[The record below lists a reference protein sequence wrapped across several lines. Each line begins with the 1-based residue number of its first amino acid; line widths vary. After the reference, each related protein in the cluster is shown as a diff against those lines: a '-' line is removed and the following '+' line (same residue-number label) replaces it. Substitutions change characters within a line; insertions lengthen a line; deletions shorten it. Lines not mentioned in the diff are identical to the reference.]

1 MEHSPSMPAQ
11 LADLAPRDAELLRN
25 LPLFQQ
31 LPEPVLASL
40 LATATIRSV
49 ERGTDLFVQG
59 DPADRFFVVLEG
71 WVKLYRINRDGAE
84 AVVSMVNA
92 GESFAEAAMF
102 AQASFPVCA
111 QAVTDVRVVAITAQ
125 AFARCVQADVG
136 TAFAMLGSLSMRL
149 RTLVQQIEQ
158 LQIQSAPQRVGS
170 FLLKM
175 CPAGSDNASFMLPV
189 EKSLVARR
197 LGIQPE
203 TFSRALA
210 KLRPIGVEVQGAV
223 VSVSDIDALRD
234 FCQED
239 DPTET

>member
-1 MEHSPSMPAQ
+1 MATN
-11 LADLAPRDAELLRN
+11 LADLAPRDAAIVRN

-31 LPEPVLASL
+31 VPEPVLAGL

-49 ERGTDLFVQG
+49 ERGADLFVQG

-84 AVVSMVNA
+84 AVVHMVNT

-102 AQASFPVCA
+102 AQGNFPVCA
-111 QAVTDVRVVAITAQ
+111 QAVTDLRVVSITAQ

-136 TAFAMLGSLSMRL
+136 TAFAMLGSMSMRL

-158 LQIQSAPQRVGS
+158 LQIQSAPQRVAS
-170 FLLKM
+170 FLLKL
-175 CPAGSDNASFMLPV
+175 CPADEGSATFTLPV

-210 KLRPIGVEVQGAV
+210 KLKPVGVEVQGAV
-223 VSVSDIDALRD
+223 VSIADIGALRD
-234 FCQED
+234 YCQD
-239 DPTET
+239 D

>member
-1 MEHSPSMPAQ
+1 MATQ
-11 LADLAPRDAELLRN
+11 LADLAPHDADIVRK

-40 LATATIRSV
+40 LATSTIRTV

-84 AVVSMVNA
+84 AVVTMVNE

-102 AQASFPVCA
+102 AQGSFPVCA
-111 QAVTDVRVVAITAQ
+111 QAVTDVRLVAITAQ

-136 TAFAMLGSLSMRL
+136 MAFAMLGSLSMRL

-158 LQIQSAPQRVGS
+158 LQVQSAPQRVGG

-175 CPAGSDNASFMLPV
+175 CPAGKGSATFMLPV

-203 TFSRALA
+203 TFSRALG
-210 KLRPIGVEVQGAV
+210 KLRSVGVEVQGAV
-223 VSVSDIDALRD
+223 VSVSDIDALRE

-239 DPTET
+239 PDDA

>member
-1 MEHSPSMPAQ
+1 MERGFDMATN
-11 LADLAPRDAELLRN
+11 LADMAPRDVAILRN

-31 LPEPVLASL
+31 VPEPVLASL
-40 LATATIRSV
+40 MATATIRSV

-71 WVKLYRINRDGAE
+71 WVKLYRINREGSE
-84 AVVSMVNA
+84 AVVAMVNS
-92 GESFAEAAMF
+92 GETFAEAAMF
-102 AQASFPVCA
+102 AQGNFPVCA
-111 QAVTDVRVVAITAQ
+111 QAVTDLRVVSITAH

-136 TAFAMLGSLSMRL
+136 TAFAMLGSMSMRL

-158 LQIQSAPQRVGS
+158 LQIQSAPQRVAS
-170 FLLKM
+170 FLLKL
-175 CPAGSDNASFMLPV
+175 CPADEGNATFTLPV

-210 KLRPIGVEVQGAV
+210 KLKPVGVEVQGAV
-223 VSVSDIDALRD
+223 VSIADIDALRD
-234 FCQED
+234 YCQD
-239 DPTET
+239 D

>member
-1 MEHSPSMPAQ
+1 MPAQ
-11 LADLAPRDAELLRN
+11 LADLAPHDADLLRN

-31 LPEPVLASL
+31 LAEPVLSSL
-40 LATATIRSV
+40 LTTATVRNV

-59 DPADRFFVVLEG
+59 DPADQFFIVLEG

-84 AVVSMVNA
+84 AVVTMVNA

-102 AQASFPVCA
+102 AQSSFPVCA
-111 QAVTDVRVVAITAQ
+111 QAVTDLRVLSITSQ
-125 AFARCVQADVG
+125 AFARCVQADVR

-158 LQIQSAPQRVGS
+158 LHVQSAPQRVGG
-170 FLLKM
+170 FLLKL
-175 CPAGSDNASFMLPV
+175 CPAGQGNASFMLPL

-210 KLRPIGVEVQGAV
+210 KLRPVGVEVQGAV
-223 VSVSDIDALRD
+223 VSISNIDALRE

-239 DPTET
+239 PAGE

>member
-1 MEHSPSMPAQ
+1 MPAH
-11 LADLAPRDAELLRN
+11 LADLSPRDAELVRN

-31 LPEPVLASL
+31 LAEPVLDSL
-40 LATATIRSV
+40 LATATVRSV
-49 ERGTDLFVQG
+49 ERGTELFMQG

-84 AVVSMVNA
+84 AVVTMVNA

-102 AQASFPVCA
+102 AQGSFPVCA
-111 QAVTDVRVVAITAQ
+111 QAVSDLRLLSITSQ

-158 LQIQSAPQRVGS
+158 LQVQSAPQRVGS
-170 FLLKM
+170 FLLKL
-175 CPAGSDNASFMLPV
+175 CPPGQGNASFMLPV

-197 LGIQPE
+197 IGIQPE

-223 VSVSDIDALRD
+223 VSVADMDALRE

-239 DPTET
+239 LPDA

>member
-1 MEHSPSMPAQ
+1 MATN
-11 LADLAPRDAELLRN
+11 LADLSPRDAAIVRS

-31 LPEPVLASL
+31 VPEPVLAAL

-84 AVVSMVNA
+84 AVVHMVNT

-102 AQASFPVCA
+102 AQGNFPVCA
-111 QAVTDVRVVAITAQ
+111 QAVTDLRVLAITSQ

-136 TAFAMLGSLSMRL
+136 TAFAMLGSMSMRL

-175 CPAGSDNASFMLPV
+175 CPAGQGNASFMLPV

-210 KLRPIGVEVQGAV
+210 KLKPVGVEVQGAV
-223 VSVSDIDALRD
+223 VSIADIDALRD
-234 FCQED
+234 YCQED
-239 DPTET
+239 EPAGT

>member
-1 MEHSPSMPAQ
+1 MATN
-11 LADLAPRDAELLRN
+11 LADLAPRDAQIVRN

-31 LPEPVLASL
+31 VPEPVLAAL

-84 AVVSMVNA
+84 AVVHMVNT

-102 AQASFPVCA
+102 AQRNFPVSA
-111 QAVTDVRVVAITAQ
+111 QAVTDLRVLAITSQ

-136 TAFAMLGSLSMRL
+136 TAFAMLGSMSMRL

-175 CPAGSDNASFMLPV
+175 CPAGQGTASFLLPV

-210 KLRPIGVEVQGAV
+210 KLKPVGVEVQGAV
-223 VSVSDIDALRD
+223 VSIADIDALRD
-234 FCQED
+234 YCQED
-239 DPTET
+239 EPAEN

>member
-1 MEHSPSMPAQ
+1 MPAQ
-11 LADLAPRDAELLRN
+11 LADLSPRDSALLRN

-31 LPEPVLASL
+31 LAEPVLASL
-40 LATATIRSV
+40 LATATVRTI

-59 DPADRFFVVLEG
+59 DPADRFYIVLEG

-84 AVVSMVNA
+84 AVVTMVNA
-92 GESFAEAAMF
+92 GEFRRGRHVRPG
-102 AQASFPVCA
+102 QLPVCA
-111 QAVTDVRVVAITAQ
+111 QAVTDVRALSITSQ
-125 AFARCVQADVG
+125 AFARCVQADVR

-158 LQIQSAPQRVGS
+158 LQVQSAPQRVGG
-170 FLLKM
+170 FLLKL
-175 CPAGSDNASFMLPV
+175 CPAGAGNASFMLPL

-223 VSVSDIDALRD
+223 VSVSDIDALRE

-239 DPTET
+239 PAEE

>member
-1 MEHSPSMPAQ
+1 MATN
-11 LADLAPRDAELLRN
+11 LADLAPRDAQIVRN

-31 LPEPVLASL
+31 VPEPVLAAL

-84 AVVSMVNA
+84 AVVHMVNT

-102 AQASFPVCA
+102 AQGNFPVSA
-111 QAVTDVRVVAITAQ
+111 QAVTDLRVLAITSQ

-136 TAFAMLGSLSMRL
+136 TAFAMLGSMSMRL

-175 CPAGSDNASFMLPV
+175 CPAGQGTALFLLPV

-210 KLRPIGVEVQGAV
+210 KLKPVGVEVQGAV
-223 VSVSDIDALRD
+223 VSIADIDALRD
-234 FCQED
+234 YCQED
-239 DPTET
+239 EPAEN

>member
-1 MEHSPSMPAQ
+1 MEHRRSMATQ
-11 LADLAPRDAELLRN
+11 LADLAPYDADIVRKV
-25 LPLFQQ
+25 PLFQQ

-59 DPADRFFVVLEG
+59 EPADRFFVVLEG

-111 QAVTDVRVVAITAQ
+111 QAVTDVRLVAITAQ

-136 TAFAMLGSLSMRL
+136 MAFAMLGSLSMLLRL
-149 RTLVQQIEQ
+149 PVQQIEQ
-158 LQIQSAPQRVGS
+158 LHVQSVPQRVGG
-170 FLLKM
+170 FLLKL
-175 CPAGSDNASFMLPV
+175 CPAGQGNTSFMLPL

-210 KLRPIGVEVQGAV
+210 KLRPVGVEVQGAV
-223 VSVSDIDALRD
+223 VSISNIDALRE

-239 DPTET
+239 PAGE

>member
-1 MEHSPSMPAQ
+1 MPAQ
-11 LADLAPRDAELLRN
+11 LADLAPHDADLLRN

-31 LPEPVLASL
+31 LAEPVLSSL
-40 LATATIRSV
+40 LATATVRNV

-59 DPADRFFVVLEG
+59 DPADQFFIVLEG

-84 AVVSMVNA
+84 AVVTMVNA

-102 AQASFPVCA
+102 AQSSFPVCA
-111 QAVTDVRVVAITAQ
+111 QAVTDLRVLSITSQ
-125 AFARCVQADVG
+125 AFARCVQADAR

-158 LQIQSAPQRVGS
+158 LHVQSAPQRVGG
-170 FLLKM
+170 FLLKL
-175 CPAGSDNASFMLPV
+175 CPAGQGNASFMLPL

-210 KLRPIGVEVQGAV
+210 KLRPVGVEVQGAV
-223 VSVSDIDALRD
+223 VSISNIDALRE

-239 DPTET
+239 PAGE

>member
-1 MEHSPSMPAQ
+1 MPAQ
-11 LADLAPRDAELLRN
+11 LADLSPRDSALLRN

-31 LPEPVLASL
+31 LAEPVLASL
-40 LATATIRSV
+40 LATATVRTV

-59 DPADRFFVVLEG
+59 DPADRFYIVLEG

-84 AVVSMVNA
+84 AVVTMVNA

-102 AQASFPVCA
+102 AQGNFPVCA
-111 QAVTDVRVVAITAQ
+111 QAVTDVRALSITSQ
-125 AFARCVQADVG
+125 AFARCVQADVR

-158 LQIQSAPQRVGS
+158 LQVQSAPQRVGG
-170 FLLKM
+170 FLLKL
-175 CPAGSDNASFMLPV
+175 CPAGAGNASFMLPL

-223 VSVSDIDALRD
+223 VSVSDIDALRE

-239 DPTET
+239 PAEA